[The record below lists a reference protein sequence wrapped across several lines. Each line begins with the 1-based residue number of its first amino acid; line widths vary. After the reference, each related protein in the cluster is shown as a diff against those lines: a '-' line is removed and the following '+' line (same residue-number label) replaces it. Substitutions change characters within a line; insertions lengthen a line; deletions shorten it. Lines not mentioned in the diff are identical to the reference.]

1 MGSYMVCGILIGLL
15 FGVPVGAV
23 GTLTVQRTFNG
34 GLKAGLVTGLGSS
47 IADCIYACIGAFGLT
62 LISDFLL
69 RYQTVINV
77 LGSAVILLMGIRAIN
92 YEGGTDITY
101 KQHPGKIGMF
111 LSSFAVGITNP
122 AAILTFLFAFSY
134 FGITGQTEWYNSIQI
149 VAGIFIG
156 TYVWW
161 GILAGIVCFIKKK
174 AQRYSIQYLNRIFGM
189 VLILFSIIVFIRTFI

>member
-101 KQHPGKIGMF
+101 KQHPGKIGML

-174 AQRYSIQYLNRIFGM
+174 AQRYSFRYLNRIFGM